1 MTQPDYP
8 CLFQSSDSASLTE
21 QKSYINLCRIDF
33 VLIVLAAFFSG
44 FSLNP
49 SLKIFNW
56 CALFALISLILSFC
70 LKLIIKV
77 GKWDKKGFDTRAIA
91 ESVKTTTW
99 RYIMGVEPYEN
110 SLSAEDAD
118 RKFVNKLGEILK
130 STSEA
135 FESLAKS
142 VGSGQQ
148 ISNRMREI
156 RQMNMEGRKTIYLQQ
171 RIKDQKDWYC
181 RKAKYNSDK
190 ETMWFWVT
198 IIVELLAILAAIYI
212 LNTLN
217 STFNPIGAFTT
228 LVVVFTAWNQTKKH
242 GELSQSYT
250 IAAQELTSIES
261 LAVHIKNEERLSDYV
276 RDTENAISKE
286 HTMWCAKRV

>member
-1 MTQPDYP
+1 MEVVLYD
-8 CLFQSSDSASLTE
+8 CLFQSSDSSSLIE
-21 QKSYINLCRIDF
+21 QKTYINLCRIDF
-33 VLIVLAAFFSG
+33 SLIVLAAFFSG

-49 SLKIFNW
+49 NLKISKW
-56 CALFALISLILSFC
+56 CAFFALISLILSFC

-77 GKWDKKGFDTRAIA
+77 GKWDKKWFDTRAIA
-91 ESVKTTTW
+91 DK
-99 RYIMGVEPYEN
+99 
-110 SLSAEDAD
+110 
-118 RKFVNKLGEILK
+118 KFVNKLGEILK
-130 STSEA
+130 SASKA

-156 RQMNMEGRKTIYLQQ
+156 RQMNMDGRKTIYLKE

-190 ETMWFWVT
+190 EIMWFWV
-198 IIVELLAILAAIYI
+198 IIIIELLAIFAAIYI

-217 STFNPIGAFTT
+217 STFNPIGTFTT
-228 LVVVFTAWNQTKKH
+228 LVVVFAAWNQTKKH

-250 IAAQELTSIES
+250 LATQELTSIES
-261 LAVHIKNEERLSDYV
+261 LAIHIKDEEGLSNYV
-276 RDTENAISKE
+276 RSAENAISKE

>member
-1 MTQPDYP
+1 MVPSGYP
-8 CLFQSSDSASLTE
+8 SLFQSSDSASLIE

-33 VLIVLAAFFSG
+33 ALIVLAAFFSG
-44 FSLNP
+44 FSLNT
-49 SLKIFNW
+49 SLNIFKW

-77 GKWDKKGFDTRAIA
+77 GKWDKKWFDTRAVA
-91 ESVKTTTW
+91 ESIKTVTW

-118 RKFVNKLGEILK
+118 RKFVDKLGEILK
-130 STSEA
+130 SVSKA
-135 FESLAKS
+135 SGSLAKN

-148 ISNRMREI
+148 ITNRMREV
-156 RQMNMEGRKTIYLQQ
+156 RQMNIEERKTIYLQQ
-171 RIKDQKDWYC
+171 RIKDQKDWYSK
-181 RKAKYNSDK
+181 KAKYNSDK

-198 IIVELLAILAAIYI
+198 IIVELLAIFAAIYI
-212 LNTLN
+212 LNTLY
-217 STFNPIGAFTT
+217 STFNPIGTFTT
-228 LVVVFTAWNQTKKH
+228 LVVVFTAFNQTKKH
-242 GELSQSYT
+242 GELSQSYA
-250 IAAQELTSIES
+250 IAAQELSSIES
-261 LAVHIKNEERLSDYV
+261 LAVHIKNEESLSDYV